1 MEGMPQN
8 AASLFSNLN
17 YRGGKVKRR
26 SGLNFSR
33 RRKKFNVPLFKE
45 IMTWVLE
52 CAIVIAIAY
61 ALVSSFGFRTTVVG
75 NAMQDTLQSEEQIFV
90 NRFVYMVRAPKH
102 GEVVVF
108 LPNGNEKSQ
117 YYVRT
122 VNA

>member
-1 MEGMPQN
+1 M
-8 AASLFSNLN
+8 
-17 YRGGKVKRR
+17 KRR

-75 NAMQDTLQSEEQIFV
+75 NAMQDTLQSEEQILSIALSIWYARQSRAMSSFFCRMEMK
-90 NRFVYMVRAPKH
+90 NPIIMSGGLLPVRGYGTDQKW
-102 GEVVVF
+102 E
-108 LPNGNEKSQ
+108 SI
-117 YYVRT
+117 Y
-122 VNA
+122 